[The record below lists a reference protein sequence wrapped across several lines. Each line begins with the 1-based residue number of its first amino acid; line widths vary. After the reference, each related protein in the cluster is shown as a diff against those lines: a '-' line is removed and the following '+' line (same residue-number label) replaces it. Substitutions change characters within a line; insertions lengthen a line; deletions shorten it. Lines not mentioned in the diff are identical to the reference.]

1 MDIFKHYNHQIFET
15 RQNPDAR
22 EESFYG
28 ILSNFLYQ
36 FQSEILNL
44 KSEIHI
50 TTLPKKTEAGSPDF
64 KITQRLNTI
73 GYIEA
78 KKPLEDLDKIE
89 DSLQL
94 KRYRETFPNLILT
107 NFLEFRLYRNG
118 ELVQKTEVAREL
130 IFRQVKTTP
139 PFENKEAFLQLI
151 ETFFTFNTPSITS
164 SENLAEAL
172 AKKTAFLRDNIG
184 ENFNSDLEGFY
195 TAFKDYL
202 IPSLTKEQFADIY
215 AQTVTYGLFIA
226 RIRANNGIQSFSR
239 ETAANFIPAT
249 IGFLHDVFQFI
260 SFGQLPIALKW
271 IIDDITEILRA
282 SDMKSI
288 VKSLYTEHDPIIHFY
303 ETFLSV
309 YDPRLREKAGVY
321 YTPLPVVEF
330 IVRAVNTLLKERF
343 YLKDGLADKS
353 VTLLDPAS
361 GTTTFLVSA
370 IGAALNEIKEKYGD
384 GLVKG
389 RIEDNILNNFYGF
402 ELLMAPY
409 AIGHL
414 KLNIFLSEFG
424 YIMPEDK
431 RFKLYLT
438 NTLDF
443 KELEQLSIPILSSL
457 SKESHL
463 AGEVKRDTKILCLL
477 GNPPYS
483 SSMKDR
489 TDFSKEAMKLYT
501 IGLGVENERKKGVM
515 QDDYIH
521 FLRFAHYKIE
531 QSGRGIIGFITNNSY
546 LDGLIHRQMRSS
558 LLQTFDE
565 IYILNL
571 HGNSRI
577 REKCPDGSKD
587 ENVFDIQQGVA
598 ISIFVKHDS
607 EKTSEYGKVFYCD
620 VYGLREN
627 KFNFLDANQLK
638 TIKWER
644 LKPSHPNYFFVPK
657 NIPLEAEYMEF
668 LSVTEI
674 FKLHNSAAVSRNDDV
689 TVQFRKEQVKA
700 IIKNLISNKSD
711 DEIKNIYGIKDSYN
725 WPLPE
730 VRRHLREKGIS
741 EDNFQ
746 QICYRPFDFRWT
758 YFEDKFWSRTC
769 RRVSDLMRYENLG
782 LCLMR
787 ASSLEKPFF
796 ITDKITTQRVIPDYK
811 GFAYLFPLYLYQ
823 KTPSPRKRFQFNGHI
838 AEPPAEYLIR
848 IPNLSE
854 KFIEFITQKYDREF
868 VSDGK
873 GDLKKTIGPENILA
887 YIYAVLYSKNY
898 RKRYQD
904 FLKTDFP
911 KIPFADFGEF
921 KRLSEL
927 GSELSALHTM
937 KHPSINETTVKFPIA
952 GENIV
957 KQVGYDSD
965 NKRVFINDEQYFEGI
980 EESLWNYLIGGY
992 QVLDRWLKYRI
1003 GRSLDNEDIIY
1014 FIKIAKAI
1022 EETIKIEEAL

>member
-1 MDIFKHYNHQIFET
+1 M
-15 RQNPDAR
+15 
-22 EESFYG
+22 
-28 ILSNFLYQ
+28 
-36 FQSEILNL
+36 
-44 KSEIHI
+44 
-50 TTLPKKTEAGSPDF
+50 
-64 KITQRLNTI
+64 
-73 GYIEA
+73 
-78 KKPLEDLDKIE
+78 
-89 DSLQL
+89 
-94 KRYRETFPNLILT
+94 
-107 NFLEFRLYRNG
+107 
-118 ELVQKTEVAREL
+118 
-130 IFRQVKTTP
+130 
-139 PFENKEAFLQLI
+139 

-164 SENLAEAL
+164 SEYLAEAL

-184 ENFNSDLEGFY
+184 ENFNADLEGFY

-260 SFGQLPIALKW
+260 SFGQLPISLKW

-288 VKSLYTEHDPIIHFY
+288 TKSLYTEHDPIIHFY

-384 GLVKG
+384 GLIKG

-607 EKTSEYGKVFYCD
+607 KKSSEYGRVFYCN

-627 KFNFLDANQLK
+627 KFKFLDANQLK

-644 LKPSHPNYFFVPK
+644 LNPSRPYYFFVPK
-657 NIPLEAEYMEF
+657 ADGKLQKEYSEF

-674 FKLHNSAAVSRNDDV
+674 FKNWISGAETRQDAVM
-689 TVQFRKEQVKA
+689 VQFKKKQIELV
-700 IIKNLISNKSD
+700 IKNLISDKTNQELTEIYSFAENANWKLD
-711 DEIKNIYGIKDSYN
+711 DVRKYLKNNYN
-725 WPLPE
+725 P
-730 VRRHLREKGIS
+730 
-741 EDNFQ
+741 DNIIQ
-746 QICYRPFDFRWT
+746 YCYRPFDTRWV
-758 YFEDKFWSRTC
+758 YFDKKTFGRP
-769 RRVSDLMRYENLG
+769 RKPLMDNMFHENLG
-782 LCLMR
+782 LMLMR
-787 ASSLEKPFF
+787 EYFYDRPISNFF
-796 ITDKITTQRVIPDYK
+796 VVNKVADSRIGLSNR
-811 GFAYLFPLYLYQ
+811 GSAYLFPLCLYQ
-823 KTPSPRKRFQFNGHI
+823 KTSSPRKRFQFNGHV

-848 IPNLSE
+848 VPNLSE
-854 KFIEFITQKYDREF
+854 NFVEFITQKYNREF
-868 VSDGK
+868 ASDGK
-873 GDLKKTIGPENILA
+873 GDLKKAIGTEDILA

-898 RKRYQD
+898 RQRYQD

-911 KIPFADFGEF
+911 RIPFADFGEF

-927 GSELSALHTM
+927 GSELIALHTM

-957 KQVGYDSD
+957 KHVRYDSD
-965 NKRVFINDEQYFEGI
+965 NKRVSINDEQYFEGI
-980 EESLWNYLIGGY
+980 EESLWSYLIGGY

-1014 FIKIAKAI
+1014 FMKIAKAI

>member
-15 RQNPDAR
+15 YQNPDAR

-36 FQSEILNL
+36 FQSEI
-44 KSEIHI
+44 HI
-50 TTLPKKTEAGSPDF
+50 TTLPKKTEAGCPDF
-64 KITQRLNTI
+64 KVTQGLNTI

-89 DSLQL
+89 DSPQL

-118 ELVQKTEVAREL
+118 EIIQKTEIAREL
-130 IFRQVKTTP
+130 IFRQVKTIP
-139 PFENKEAFLQLI
+139 PFENKETFLQLM
-151 ETFFTFNTPSITS
+151 ETFFTFNAPSITS
-164 SENLAEAL
+164 SEDLAEAL

-260 SFGQLPIALKW
+260 SFGQLPISLKW

-309 YDPRLREKAGVY
+309 YDPQLREKAGVY

-330 IVRAVNTLLKERF
+330 IIRTVNTLLKERF

-389 RIEDNILNNFYGF
+389 RIEDHILNNFYGF

-457 SKESHL
+457 SRESHL
-463 AGEVKRDTKILCLL
+463 AGEVKRDAKILCLL

-521 FLRFAHYKIE
+521 FMRFAHYKIE

-546 LDGLIHRQMRSS
+546 LDGLIHRQMRMS

-627 KFNFLDANQLK
+627 KFNFLDDNRLE
-638 TIKWER
+638 TIKWKK

-657 NIPLEAEYMEF
+657 DIKLESEYKKF
-668 LSVTEI
+668 PSVTEMFQKWI
-674 FKLHNSAAVSRNDDV
+674 SGAETRQDAVM
-689 TVQFRKEQVKA
+689 VQFKRKQIEQV
-700 IIKNLISNKSD
+700 IKNLISDKTT
-711 DEIKNIYGIKDSYN
+711 DE
-725 WPLPE
+725 
-730 VRRHLREKGIS
+730 LREMYSFTENANWKLNDVR
-741 EDNFQ
+741 EYLKNTYNPDNIIQ
-746 QICYRPFDFRWT
+746 YCYRPLDTRWVYFDKKAFGRPR
-758 YFEDKFWSRTC
+758 KP
-769 RRVSDLMRYENLG
+769 LMDNMLHENLG
-782 LCLMR
+782 LMLMR
-787 ASSLEKPFF
+787 EYFYDRPISNFF
-796 ITDKITTQRVIPDYK
+796 IVNKLADSRIGLSNR
-811 GFAYLFPLYLYQ
+811 GSAYLFPLYIYQ
-823 KTPSPRKRFQFNGHI
+823 KVPSPRKRFQFNGHV

-854 KFIEFITQKYDREF
+854 KFVKFITQKYDREF

-873 GDLKKTIGPENILA
+873 GDLKKAIGPENILA
-887 YIYAVLYSKNY
+887 YIYAVLYSKDY
-898 RKRYQD
+898 RERYQD

-911 KIPFADFGEF
+911 RIPFADFGEF

-927 GSELSALHTM
+927 GSELVALHTM
-937 KHPSINETTVKFPIA
+937 KHPSINETTVKFSIA

-957 KQVGYDSD
+957 RQVRYDSD

-980 EESLWNYLIGGY
+980 EESIWSYLIGGY

-1003 GRSLDNEDIIY
+1003 SRSLDNEDIIY
-1014 FIKIAKAI
+1014 FMKIAKAI